1 MYVETHI
8 QRVSEDPEAFVRMM
22 QYAEQEH
29 GCVFECNGDLSHYLY
44 RGFANDKGYM
54 PLIFSRVG
62 HMHMRMARQHGD
74 LSGAP
79 PDLDHPY
86 AAASSTGFAAQ
97 IISPLPQAQQGWCA
111 MAAQPTSRTRARTG
125 TPRA

>member
-79 PDLDHPY
+79 PDPT
-86 AAASSTGFAAQ
+86 ASVSGRKLSRVGVRSMLSRRCGPARG
-97 IISPLPQAQQGWCA
+97 LGRQGRDVR
-111 MAAQPTSRTRARTG
+111 SL
-125 TPRA
+125 

>member
-54 PLIFSRVG
+54 PVIFSRVG

-79 PDLDHPY
+79 PDPTVRL
-86 AAASSTGFAAQ
+86 
-97 IISPLPQAQQGWCA
+97 LPQAQQGRCA
-111 MAAQPTSRTRARTG
+111 IDAQPTLRTRARTG